1 MRPVSS
7 RQLSETTV
15 ARAAAIRLAPTQLR
29 SGLAG
34 VALVAALAIALV
46 PGAPAAL
53 VVSLGAIGAAIA
65 AIEVVPAAVR
75 LIWGRRGLLLVAV
88 IAIAAVLWMVAG
100 LMSVRGV
107 WEPPRLLHVADGTP
121 LPAWFANWE
130 RYGYTSISWP
140 WRVGAGGVP
149 LPLVAIAI
157 LSAAGSVVLVADAVR
172 VQIGLAGP
180 PNSLWRSIT
189 QRPAHGG
196 RVLARAIPGLILIV
210 VAVFLGMS
218 LTSRYIGDRANDP
231 MLATICMLGIG
242 CLALLIIASP
252 VAIGLAIR
260 IDLDKA
266 VSAREA
272 ERRRFAAHLHDSVL
286 QTLALIQRK
295 AHDPAAVA
303 KLARRQEHAL
313 RAWMAGEA
321 DLTSAT
327 LASAVRDV
335 IAEVEDEHGITIEL
349 AAIGDATLDSR
360 GEELVAAAREALRN
374 AARHA
379 PGAPVYVFLD
389 VGSVGAELFIRD
401 DGPGFDFDAVPA
413 ERRGLRDAVIG
424 RMAFTGGSAT
434 VESSPG
440 EGTEIAL
447 RLPLN
452 GGPR

>member
-1 MRPVSS
+1 MIKLEPS
-7 RQLSETTV
+7 QL
-15 ARAAAIRLAPTQLR
+15 LF
-29 SGLAG
+29 GLAG
-34 VALVAALAIALV
+34 VALVAALAVALT
-46 PGAPAAL
+46 PGAPAVL
-53 VVSLGAIGAAIA
+53 VVLLGAIGAAVA
-65 AIEVVPAAVR
+65 AIEVVPAAAQS
-75 LIWGRRGLLLVAV
+75 IWRHRGLLLVVAL
-88 IAIAAVLWMVAG
+88 AILAVLWVIAG
-100 LMSVRGV
+100 LTSAGGP
-107 WEPPRLLHVADGTP
+107 WSPLARLVNGTP
-121 LPAWFANWE
+121 LPAWFSDPQ
-130 RYGYTSISWP
+130 RYETGSTSWP
-140 WRVGAGGVP
+140 WRVGSVP
-149 LPLVAIAI
+149 LLPLVIAI

-180 PNSLWRSIT
+180 PRSLWRSIT
-189 QRPAHGG
+189 QTPSRGG
-196 RVLARAIPGLILIV
+196 RVLARAVPGLVLIV
-210 VAVFLGMS
+210 VAAFLGMS
-218 LTSRYIGDRANDP
+218 LTSRYVGDGGSNP
-231 MLATICMLGIG
+231 LLAAILMLGIAG
-242 CLALLIIASP
+242 WALLTIASP

-286 QTLALIQRK
+286 QTLALIQRQ

-303 KLARRQEHAL
+303 RLARRQEHAL

-335 IAEVEDEHGITIEL
+335 VAEVEDEYGITIEL
-349 AAIGDATLDSR
+349 AAIGDTTLESR

-389 VGSVGAELFIRD
+389 VGSVGAELFVRD
-401 DGPGFDFDAVPA
+401 NGPGFEFGAVPS

-424 RMAFTGGSAT
+424 RMAFAGGSAT
-434 VESSPG
+434 VESGPG